1 MKIIWMNELI
11 FDAMLYQYTWKDVSL
26 TKKPRINN
34 VIFMLIA
41 LTESLASVL
50 KCLTNIAVVRSLY
63 SKIMQMNGNNKQSK
77 TR

>member
-1 MKIIWMNELI
+1 MYIVTEYDDDLNELI
-11 FDAMLYQYTWKDVSL
+11 DI
-26 TKKPRINN
+26 TK
-34 VIFMLIA
+34 
-41 LTESLASVL
+41 SLASVL

>member
-1 MKIIWMNELI
+1 MYIVTEYDDNLNELI
-11 FDAMLYQYTWKDVSL
+11 DIWRD
-26 TKKPRINN
+26 
-34 VIFMLIA
+34 IFMLIA
-41 LTESLASVL
+41 LTENLASVL

>member
-1 MKIIWMNELI
+1 MYIVTEYDDNLNELI
-11 FDAMLYQYTWKDVSL
+11 DIWRDVIEY
-26 TKKPRINN
+26 P
-34 VIFMLIA
+34 VIFMHKA
-41 LTESLASVL
+41 LTETLASVL

>member
-1 MKIIWMNELI
+1 
-11 FDAMLYQYTWKDVSL
+11 
-26 TKKPRINN
+26 
-34 VIFMLIA
+34 MLIA